1 VCPIES
7 AMNID
12 KCDIDASITRD
23 IIQAE
28 EGQEL
33 SAVAL
38 SYSLERGAR
47 CYHVEFNI
55 IWAVANPAKVRVC
68 RDPIYARLC
77 AEAEECEEVRGL
89 SAEMKGGFK
98 QRSADGRVEV
108 QGYICTKATG
118 GSSEFGMEFL
128 EPGSLCLFLVPVLIG
143 ALTVFR
149 KGRKHR
155 GGKGRRAEN
164 REERRGETEERR
176 GESRAETAWDIRDS
190 RDLSGR
196 FAFQAVRHMW
206 WSA

>member
-1 VCPIES
+1 
-7 AMNID
+7 MNID

-23 IIQAE
+23 ITQAE

-38 SYSLERGAR
+38 SYSLEGGAR
-47 CYHVEFNI
+47 CYHVEFITEAPGAHTAMTINI

-108 QGYICTKATG
+108 QGYICTKATR

-128 EPGSLCLFLVPVLIG
+128 EPGS
-143 ALTVFR
+143 
-149 KGRKHR
+149 
-155 GGKGRRAEN
+155 
-164 REERRGETEERR
+164 
-176 GESRAETAWDIRDS
+176 
-190 RDLSGR
+190 
-196 FAFQAVRHMW
+196 
-206 WSA
+206 